1 MQIDRK
7 INMDNLKCLYRTM
20 LTGRK
25 MWFCIAPAILLVVS
39 LHNTAYGQRKHKVPQ
54 KELSIYDVDT
64 MTEKPAT
71 PRPMW
76 HNKIDKEQ
84 KRAEAT
90 FKFVAN
96 SEDTALANSFL
107 NAITKEADHLQI
119 MIENLPANGRDAAA
133 HHAEKISALKAL
145 NALLAK
151 CNNDIGIDQYYYKK
165 RVANLHDL
173 IIAENKGNITA
184 FIQANVN
191 VYTLDNIKGMYEKRD
206 APERALIYSEM
217 GKAEPQMM
225 IKRLEEFAN
234 EPYADNVISSA
245 AKVIPAEVFNY
256 ASSTNYTL
264 SNAVKRSKDPL
275 VKTIVRIAQQSKAPL
290 KALPFLFDIYTTNKT
305 IEEID
310 EITSNPDLFFQN
322 LVRLK
327 VENVKMGGDTYT
339 DELKYRGLKY
349 VRTMNDLHEEK
360 DAVRFRCIDGFSPMA
375 LYFIMVY
382 GQDEIYTSSFLGTYR
397 RMMER
402 MQPMKGDQLLDTVHR
417 DKFRTFIRMCA
428 GYNTLGSF
436 LATIDANKKNE
447 LMRDFIS
454 GLEKGKDDDLEDAV
468 DVADAFGSIA
478 DPELS
483 SYLQKQVTDN
493 YERSYSKL
501 RSKKG
506 VIIYGLLA
514 TLFEGMKASENND
527 ELMKQSERLNLPPI
541 NLVQNRNLVNDSGVI
556 YEQFFFYGDED
567 GKNSYASFLGNFN
580 FKEGKW
586 KKVDNRYWTTITST
600 TGRPITIFA
609 NLPIP
614 EPGDE
619 EAQKAL
625 AQYLDSSEIHPT
637 IVVHRGHSYHLP
649 FTIDNLQKET
659 KIVMLGSCGG
669 YHNLGKVLERSP
681 NAHIISSKQVGA
693 MAINEPIIKAINDRL
708 LAGNDINWVT
718 TWKDLSVFF
727 AAKKGDVNDKF
738 TDYIP
743 PHKNLGAIFIKA
755 YRRMLRNE

>member
-1 MQIDRK
+1 M
-7 INMDNLKCLYRTM
+7 
-20 LTGRK
+20 GRK
-25 MWFCIAPAILLVVS
+25 ALFCSAILMLLVIGVQD
-39 LHNTAYGQRKHKVPQ
+39 NAYGQRKKKSAP
-54 KELSIYDVDT
+54 KEISIYDIDT
-64 MTEKPAT
+64 LIEKPAT

-76 HNKIDKEQ
+76 HNKIDREQ

-90 FKFVAN
+90 FKFV
-96 SEDTALANSFL
+96 SYTEDTALSNSFM
-107 NAITKEADHLQI
+107 NAILKEVDHLQV
-119 MIENLPANGRDAAA
+119 MVENMPPNGRDASATA
-133 HHAEKISALKAL
+133 SEKISALKAI
-145 NALLAK
+145 NSLLLK
-151 CNNDIGIDQYYYKK
+151 CNNDVGIDPYYYKK

-173 IIAENKGNITA
+173 IIAENKGNAIG

-191 VYTLDNIKGMYEKRD
+191 VYTLDNVKAFYEKKE
-206 APERALIYSEM
+206 APERYLIYSEM
-217 GKAEPQMM
+217 GKAEPKMM

-256 ASSTNYTL
+256 ATSTNYPL

-275 VKTIVRIAQQSKAPL
+275 VKTIVRIAQESKAPL

-305 IEEID
+305 ISEID
-310 EITSNPDLFFQN
+310 AITANPDLFYQN

-327 VENVKMGGDTYT
+327 VENVQLGGDTYT
-339 DELKYRGLKY
+339 DELKYRGLYY
-349 VRTMNDLHEEK
+349 VRKMNDLHEEK
-360 DAVRFRCIDGFSPMA
+360 DPVRFKCIEGFSPAA

-382 GQDEIYTSSFLGTYR
+382 GQDEIYTSSFLGTFK

-402 MQPMKGDQLLDTVHR
+402 MKPMKGNEFLDTVHR

-428 GYNTLGSF
+428 GYNTLSEF
-436 LATIDANKKNE
+436 LGTIDAEKKNE
-447 LMRDFIS
+447 LMRDFIA
-454 GLEKGKDDDLEDAV
+454 GLEKGKEDDLEDAV
-468 DVADAFGSIA
+468 DVADAFGSISDSA
-478 DPELS
+478 LS
-483 SYLQKQVTDN
+483 DYLNKQVKEN
-493 YERSYSKL
+493 YERSYSKA

-506 VIIYGLLA
+506 VIVYGLLA
-514 TLFEGMKASENND
+514 TLFEGMKATENNE
-527 ELMKQSERLNLPPI
+527 ELMRQSERLNLPPI
-541 NLVQNRNLVNDSGVI
+541 NLVQNRNLVNDSGIV

-567 GKNSYASFLGNFN
+567 GKNSYASFLSNFN

-586 KKVDNRYWTTITST
+586 KKTDNKYWTTITST
-600 TGRPITIFA
+600 TGKPITIFA

-625 AQYLDSSEIHPT
+625 AQYFDSAEIHPT

-649 FTIDNLQKET
+649 VTIDRLQKET

-669 YHNLGKVLERSP
+669 YHNLGTVLERSP
-681 NAHIISSKQVGA
+681 DAHIISSKQVGA

-708 LAGNDINWVT
+708 LTGNDINWVN
-718 TWKDLSVFF
+718 TWKELSTFF
-727 AAKKGDVNDKF
+727 SGKKADVNDKF

-755 YRRMLRNE
+755 YRRMMRAD